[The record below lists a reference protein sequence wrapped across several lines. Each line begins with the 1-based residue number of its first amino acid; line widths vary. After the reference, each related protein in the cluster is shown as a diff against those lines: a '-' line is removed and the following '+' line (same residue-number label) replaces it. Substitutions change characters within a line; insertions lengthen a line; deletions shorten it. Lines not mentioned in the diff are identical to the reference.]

1 MDIEKSIIKHI
12 MTKDGGDYSKLNM
25 IPSTIQDVKTA
36 LTTNQV
42 DTVWVYYAW
51 DGIALEQAGLDTNF
65 INFAEQDENLDFYS
79 PVIIAN
85 NDYIKN
91 NPEQAKAFVQAA
103 KKGYEFAE
111 KNPKEAADILCK
123 NAPELDKDIVEKSQ
137 EWLADKYT
145 ADSESWG
152 YIDPKRWNGF
162 YNWLYDTKAINYK
175 IPENTGFTDDLL
187 K

>member
-1 MDIEKSIIKHI
+1 

-111 KNPKEAADILCK
+111 ENPKEAADILCE
-123 NAPELDKDIVEKSQ
+123 NAPELDKDIVEKV
-137 EWLADKYT
+137 
-145 ADSESWG
+145 
-152 YIDPKRWNGF
+152 RNG
-162 YNWLYDTKAINYK
+162 LLTSIQQIVKAGVI
-175 IPENTGFTDDLL
+175 
-187 K
+187 

>member
-1 MDIEKSIIKHI
+1 MRVISGSARGLKLKAPEGMNTRPTLDLSLIHI
-12 MTKDGGDYSKLNM
+12 Y
-25 IPSTIQDVKTA
+25 
-36 LTTNQV
+36 
-42 DTVWVYYAW
+42 
-51 DGIALEQAGLDTNF
+51 F

-111 KNPKEAADILCK
+111 ENPKEAADILCE
-123 NAPELDKDIVEKSQ
+123 NAPELDKDIVGRSQ

-152 YIDPKRWNGF
+152 YIDPVSYTHLSSPQSCRSGT
-162 YNWLYDTKAINYK
+162 Y
-175 IPENTGFTDDLL
+175 
-187 K
+187 